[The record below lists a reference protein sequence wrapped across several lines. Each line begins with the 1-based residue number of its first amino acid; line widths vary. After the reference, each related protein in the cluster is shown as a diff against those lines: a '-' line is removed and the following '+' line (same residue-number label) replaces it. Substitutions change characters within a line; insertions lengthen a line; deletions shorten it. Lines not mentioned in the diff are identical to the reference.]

1 MRRYEMRALPFLPII
16 ICALVAGCGGGGGD
30 GPTVVGPT
38 SALGWDPPGTYSDNA
53 ALDPY
58 QDLEYYEVYVR
69 PDQNFTDN
77 DSPVA
82 LIKAVT
88 EDPTASGAG
97 KRLETEFILEN
108 LSPFVTQGKL
118 YFVSLKAVGV
128 DGQSSAFMTPISWDQ
143 RPTIPLKNGA

>member
-69 PDQNFTDN
+69 EDPNFTDN
-77 DSPVA
+77 DAPVA
-82 LIKAVT
+82 LIKAVMD
-88 EDPTASGAG
+88 DPTAGGNG
-97 KRLETEFILEN
+97 KKLETEFILEN
-108 LSPFVTQGKL
+108 ISPFVVQGKF
-118 YFVSLKAVGV
+118 YYVSLKAVGV
-128 DGQSSAFMTPISWDQ
+128 DGQKSAYMSPVAWDQ
-143 RPTIPLKNGA
+143 RSAAPVQPL

>member
-1 MRRYEMRALPFLPII
+1 MRCRELRGLLLILTVIGTLA
-16 ICALVAGCGGGGGD
+16 AGCGGGGETAGSS
-30 GPTVVGPT
+30 GSL
-38 SALGWDPPGTYSDNA
+38 SALGWDPPAAYADNA

-88 EDPTASGAG
+88 DDPTASGIG
-97 KRLETEFILEN
+97 KKLETEFILQN
-108 LSPFVTQGKL
+108 LGPFITQGKL

-128 DGQSSAFMTPISWDQ
+128 DGQSSAFMAPITWDQ